1 MPMKFK
7 DYYDILGVEPSAGAA
22 EIKTAYRKL
31 ARKYHPDVSKEPDAE
46 EQFKSVNEAY
56 EVLGNEEKR
65 KHYDQLKARGY
76 RPGDEFQQPPHGH
89 GGQPFDFQDIF
100 GQGGG
105 AGGAGFSD
113 FFESLFG
120 GAGAPR
126 GRPPGGGFHQGPPK
140 PKRLRL
146 QVDLEQVHQGATVQ
160 VSMDGRSIKL
170 KIPKGIEEG
179 KSMRVAG
186 KNGQPDVLLNIH
198 YRTHPH
204 FEVDGRNTVYT
215 LPVMPWQAALG
226 DSMAVPTLGGTVDVR
241 VPKGANSGMKLRLKG
256 RGLPVAGADSASGDQ
271 LVLIEVQAP
280 KPETDEQTTAYEAL
294 KAAFNQT
301 DSSSSA

>member
-1 MPMKFK
+1 MKFK
-7 DYYDILGVEPSAGAA
+7 DYYDILGVEPSADAA
-22 EIKTAYRKL
+22 EIKKAYRKK
-31 ARKYHPDVSKEPDAE
+31 ARKYHPDVSKEADAE
-46 EQFKSVNEAY
+46 EQFKAVNEAY

-65 KHYDQLKARGY
+65 KHYDQLKASGY

-89 GGQPFDFQDIF
+89 GGQPFDFNDIF

-120 GAGAPR
+120 AGAAR
-126 GRPPGGGFHQGPPK
+126 GRPQGGGFHQGPPK
-140 PKRLRL
+140 PRKMRL

-160 VSMDGRSIKL
+160 INIDGRSIKL

-179 KSMRVAG
+179 KSMRVSG

-226 DSMAVPTLGGTVDVR
+226 DSMSVPTLGGTVEIR
-241 VPKGANSGMKLRLKG
+241 VPKGAHSGMKLRLKG
-256 RGLPVAGADSASGDQ
+256 RGLPGAAQGDQ
-271 LVLIEVQAP
+271 LVVLEIQAP
-280 KPETDEQTTAYEAL
+280 AVENDAQTAAYEAL
-294 KAAFNQT
+294 KAAFAEEPT
-301 DSSSSA
+301 SAPK